1 MSTDQSPTLLGG
13 EVLAKMNVTRER
25 RTASVLLVLGVGLIV
40 LIGGFL
46 IAVVPAAAQAPDP
59 ATEEE
64 MYRIADKL
72 NCPICQGQRLSE
84 CPIQICQEM
93 RAEIVQWLQEG
104 QTEEEIIQAF
114 VDRYGVQVLNEP
126 PVEGFNVLAW
136 VIPFVGLAIVL
147 AVGVWALR
155 AWSQRRPSEV
165 VEPTASEAE
174 DLPEDYLRQLEEEV
188 TRNQ

>member
-114 VDRYGVQVLNEP
+114 VDRDGVQVLNEP

-188 TRNQ
+188 ARNQ

>member
-1 MSTDQSPTLLGG
+1 MSTDQSPTLVGG
-13 EVLAKMNVTRER
+13 EVLAQKNGPRER